1 MTQLE
6 ALTQALYL
14 AIVAPSDEQYERIKK
29 LLPDLSLGLSIDE
42 VEQCK
47 KAALDCLERTGV

>member
-14 AIVAPSDEQYERIKK
+14 AIVAPTDEQYERIKK
-29 LLPDLSLGLSIDE
+29 LLPDLSLGLSVDE

-47 KAALDCLERTGV
+47 HDALVLVRAE

>member
-1 MTQLE
+1 MTQIE

-14 AIVAPSDEQYERIKK
+14 AIIAPTDEQYERIKA
-29 LLPDLSLGLSIDE
+29 LLPDLSLGLSADD

-47 KAALDCLERTGV
+47 NDALDLVRAE